1 MAEGDELPSGTE
13 IDSTVEAAAEKIAAL
28 FAADEAEPDDEGEIA
43 ADAEAPEEEADA
55 EEDAPADEEAEA
67 PEPAAPAPIRLSDG
81 TELTVEE
88 VEKGYLRQSD
98 YTRKTQALAEQR
110 KAAEAEFEGVRAE
123 RALYAEQLGRL
134 TEVLQGNAPVE
145 PPAELRQTDPAE
157 WTARKQEVLAY
168 ELQLAKVAGERQR
181 VQEQMARDAEAK
193 HAQYLATER
202 ERLFEAFP
210 EWATNRDKAQQ
221 DMNALRATGAEY
233 GFSDAELDSVAD
245 HRAIRLLHD
254 AMQYRKLKAEQSAA
268 KAKVQ
273 PKIAK
278 APVLKPGSTGKVG
291 PKPTTDIRRAQER
304 LKSTGKLDDAAR
316 AIAALGI

>member
-1 MAEGDELPSGTE
+1 MAENDGGTHGTE
-13 IDSTVEAAAEKIAAL
+13 IDSTVEAAAEQIAAM
-28 FAADEAEPDDEGEIA
+28 FAADEAEPDTEGEIEA
-43 ADAEAPEEEADA
+43 TAEAPDEEAEA
-55 EEDAPADEEAEA
+55 EEDAPADEEAAA
-67 PEPAAPAPIRLSDG
+67 PEPTVPAPIRLSDG

-110 KAAEAEFEGVRAE
+110 KAAESEFEGVRAE

-134 TEVLQGNAPVE
+134 TEVLQGNAPAE

-181 VQEQMARDAEAK
+181 VQEQMARDAEVQRT
-193 HAQYLATER
+193 QYLAAQR
-202 ERLFEAFP
+202 EKLFERFP
-210 EWATNRDKAQQ
+210 EWATNREKAQQ
-221 DMNALRATGAEY
+221 DMNALRAAGMGY
-233 GFSDAELDSVAD
+233 GFTESELDEVGDA
-245 HRAIRLLHD
+245 RTIEVLHD

-278 APVLKPGSTGKVG
+278 APVLAPGSTGKVG
-291 PKPTTDIRRAQER
+291 PKPTTDARRAQER

-316 AIAALGI
+316 ALAALGL